1 MNLHMMWYCLE
12 RQFEQLQ
19 PNLVCAMCPYYVI
32 RRKEK
37 TQSIALQK
45 LEGRADAILIR
56 TPAKLL
62 QVHDEAT
69 PTSSEFVKVVFSP
82 ENVRPFSKAPPRK
95 GTMKGRKK
103 RKSAIYTDTPEKIE
117 IEKEVEEREKK
128 RVKRNLGSQGNR
140 PNNKVPRKKK
150 TGSAESSED
159 ENEYFCLVCVE
170 PYGNSRKGEKW
181 IQCTQCKMWSHEECV
196 GQNLFY
202 VCHNCESE

>member
-1 MNLHMMWYCLE
+1 MPEKWTESGLAGRKSRCD
-12 RQFEQLQ
+12 
-19 PNLVCAMCPYYVI
+19 PYQDTC
-32 RRKEK
+32 K
-37 TQSIALQK
+37 T
-45 LEGRADAILIR
+45 
-56 TPAKLL
+56 L

-170 PYGNSRKGEKW
+170 PYGISRKGEKW
-181 IQCTQCKMWSHEECV
+181 IQCTLCKMWSHEECV